1 MYLLKSRL
9 LKVCFL
15 PLLAFLVFSA
25 RFYYLQIYKGEQ
37 YRNFSRDNILR
48 TIQLPAPRGRILDRN
63 GKKIVYNRPSFSIYA
78 FPNEIDD
85 PLELSEKLSK
95 AVEIQQEKLTEK
107 LTKITNR
114 RSFYP
119 VLIASDISWE
129 ELLRFER
136 NKPELKGLIL
146 ELGYKR
152 HYPNGDLAAPLL
164 GYLGFATED
173 EIKPDKRISPQTLLG
188 KTGVEKAFD
197 DEIRGTRG
205 LKSVTVDAH
214 GKIVSNS
221 FFPTATS
228 RKARK
233 MLPGKDIYL
242 TIDLDVQKVAEK
254 ALGEERGS
262 IIVMDVRNGE
272 ILAMVS
278 HPNYSLEKVS
288 GRISQD
294 MWKKFEQEKSSPF
307 LNRATQGIYP
317 PGSVLKI
324 VTALAL
330 LKEKIADPTVPV
342 QCPGY
347 FILNQ
352 KRFNCWRKEGHGP
365 TDLKKALA
373 ESCDVYFYKRSLQLG
388 AQKLHNYIEKFGFGK
403 KTDIV
408 LPEKTGINPSPS
420 WKRKNLKKPWY
431 LGETLIMSIG
441 QGYLTTTPIQISVMT
456 AAVANGGKLVK
467 PVLRKEHQTEST
479 TKPTTMVEGLDE
491 KSLSFLKDSL
501 YRAVNGYRGTGA
513 LARSNKVSIS
523 GKTGTAQVVSS
534 SIKSKEKRFMDH
546 ALFTSY
552 APSDSP
558 EISVTIVV
566 ENGGSGGLVAAPMA
580 KKIFEAYFKLKENRN
595 EI

>member
-1 MYLLKSRL
+1 MHLLKGRL
-9 LKVCFL
+9 LKICFL

-25 RFYYLQIYKGEQ
+25 RFYYFQIHKGEQ

-48 TIQLPAPRGRILDRN
+48 TIRLPAPRGRILDRN
-63 GKKIVYNRPSFSIYA
+63 GKRIVYNKPLFNIYA
-78 FPNEIDD
+78 APNEINN
-85 PLELSEKLSK
+85 PRELSEKLSRIVN
-95 AVEIQQEKLTEK
+95 VEQEKLTEK
-107 LTKITNR
+107 LTKSAAG

-119 VLIASDISWE
+119 VLVTSDISWE

-136 NKPELKGLIL
+136 NKSELSGLIL

-152 HYPNGDLAAPLL
+152 HYPGGDLAAPLL
-164 GYLGFATED
+164 GYSGFATED
-173 EIKPDKRISPQTLLG
+173 EMKSDKMVDPQTLLG
-188 KTGVEKAFD
+188 KTGVEKVFD
-197 DEIRGTRG
+197 DEIRGVRG

-214 GKIVSNS
+214 GKIVSDS
-221 FFPTATS
+221 FFSTV
-228 RKARK
+228 ARK
-233 MLPGKDIYL
+233 QAREMIPGKDIHL
-242 TIDLDVQKVAEK
+242 TIDLDVQKVAEET
-254 ALGEERGS
+254 LGEESGS

-278 HPNYSLEKVS
+278 HPNYSLEEVS
-288 GRISQD
+288 GRIPQD

-307 LNRATQGIYP
+307 LNRATQGTYP
-317 PGSVLKI
+317 PGSIMKI
-324 VTALAL
+324 VTAFAL
-330 LKEKIADPTVPV
+330 LKEKTADPADTV

-347 FILNQ
+347 FVLNQ

-365 TDLKKALA
+365 SDLKKAIA

-388 AQKLHNYIEKFGFGK
+388 AGKLHEYIEKFGFGK
-403 KTDIV
+403 KTGII
-408 LPEKTGINPSPS
+408 LPEKTGINPSPY
-420 WKRKNLKKPWY
+420 WKRKNLKEPWY
-431 LGETLIMSIG
+431 PGETLIMSIG
-441 QGYLTTTPIQISVMT
+441 QGYITATPIQISVMT

-467 PVLRKEHQTEST
+467 PVLRKELQTEST
-479 TKPTTMVEGLDE
+479 TRPVEGLDE
-491 KSLSFLKDSL
+491 ESLSFLRDSL
-501 YRAVNGYRGTGA
+501 HKAVNGDRGTGV
-513 LARSNKVSIS
+513 LAGSAEVSVS

-534 SIKSKEKRFMDH
+534 SVKSKEKRFMDH

-580 KKIFEAYFKLKENRN
+580 KKIFEAYFELKESRN